1 MTEPTYAS
9 DQYVLHSISP
19 YLSVRGAA
27 AAVEF
32 YRTLFG
38 AEVLSRMERNG
49 VVFHAELKIGNTVMM
64 LGENTA
70 RTPKESVGVV
80 SLGYYVPDVDAFYK
94 RALELGSCAQDQP
107 EDQFWGDR
115 MGSFVDPYGVR
126 WGVSQRLK
134 NMTQAELDQGLIDK
148 MSQERAVLEAKR
160 EAMMQQRQAAEQCYL
175 GKSK

>member
-1 MTEPTYAS
+1 MTEYVS

-19 YLSVRGAA
+19 YLSVKGAA

-38 AEVLSRMERNG
+38 AEVLSKMERNG
-49 VVFHAELKIGNTVMM
+49 VVFHAELKIGNTVIM
-64 LGENTA
+64 LGEDTS
-70 RTPKESVGVV
+70 RTPKESVGAV
-80 SLGYYVPDVDAFYK
+80 SLGFYVPEVDAFYK
-94 RALELGSCAQDQP
+94 RALELGSCGQDEP

-115 MGSFVDPYGVR
+115 MGSFIDPYGVR

-134 NMTQAELDQGLIDK
+134 NMSQAELDQGLIAK

-160 EAMMQQRQAAEQCYL
+160 EKMLQRKKTAEQCYL
-175 GKSK
+175 DNK